1 MNSTR
6 LAKYLPF
13 LNWWPLVN
21 KESLKFDFI
30 AGITG
35 AVISL
40 PQGVAFAIIAGMP
53 PIYGL
58 YTAMI
63 TPVVASLFGSSLHLI
78 SGPATAISI
87 VIFSSIS
94 PFAEP
99 GTEAFISLALLL
111 TVMVGVIQLAM
122 GIAKLGNLVNFVS
135 HTVIMGFTAGAAVLI
150 AVSQLKHVLGIAIPK
165 GSSFANSI
173 GHIFQHLNE
182 FNPYV
187 FLIAMATLASAV
199 ILKKISSKIPFMLIA
214 IILGAIL
221 AFAIGGESKG
231 IPMVG
236 EMPSSLPRFRIP
248 DFSWEEIQKLSS
260 SAFAVA
266 LLGLIEAVAI
276 GRSIAVKTQ
285 QRIDGNQE
293 FIGQGLS
300 NLVGGFF
307 NCFAGSGSFTRSG
320 VNHQAGAKTP
330 MSAIFAA
337 VILLIIILFVA
348 PFAAYLP
355 MPAMGGIIL
364 FVAYNLIDIKHIKE
378 ILKTSKRESTVLI
391 ITLLSTLLFELEFA
405 IYIGVIFSLIFY
417 LRLTSRPKVVELAAE
432 KENDYIKLI
441 NIKRKKQLKLCPQ
454 IRILRIDGSLFF
466 GSIEHVSNRIEKLT
480 KGFSGHLLLNLTGV
494 NLIDLAGANL
504 LIQEANKLN
513 SKGIQ
518 LHFCN
523 MKKNVR
529 DYLDKG
535 NYKKLLGDVKV
546 YHDETEA
553 IDEIYKLADQNI
565 CSTCEVRVFLQC
577 QQSVAQ

>member
-187 FLIAMATLASAV
+187 FLIAMATLVSAV